1 MSRFCRQRLYSTIP
15 RVGEFIEKIKSSFLQ
30 DPERI
35 GPDVDAL
42 FIADPEIVRKIFSL
56 ESKYPKHFIPQA
68 WSVYGDMRNRKRGL
82 FFLDGPEW
90 LRMRRVLNPILL
102 NNDSVHKF
110 VPFFEKEARRFL
122 NNVEANSSPPPSNS
136 SQKYGTF
143 KNLPIELHRWS
154 VRSILAVIFGDSN
167 ILSEEEEEG
176 LIEDVQIIFD
186 ISARLQFTSALESCR
201 QNTPDWIDFSSA
213 ADRVFELLNKSIK
226 NTNVNSKS
234 LSGVLI
240 SQGVSYE
247 DVERIAMDF
256 VIAAVDTTSISTL
269 WILHLISQDTYIQ
282 NEIRTSFDNQLLR
295 NCMREASRLYPVSP
309 FITRVLD
316 KDILIEGSK
325 LRTGQLILFSI
336 YTMSRNPNYFTK
348 PEHFMPQRWD
358 ITPSSF
364 ASIPFGFRAR
374 SCIGKKLAELSMET
388 LIKGLIQ
395 RYKIHCLN
403 YEKAEMIMKFIGL
416 PDRTI
421 KIGLEHIV

>member
-282 NEIRTSFDNQLLR
+282 NEIRISFDNQLLR

-336 YTMSRNPNYFTK
+336 YTMTRSESPTLAY
-348 PEHFMPQRWD
+348 D
-358 ITPSSF
+358 ITAAHPLVVIARTYWRNFKNLESRSSTPVKGIPRPTFNVEPKSFSTKKERSTPS
-364 ASIPFGFRAR
+364 FRPPPKPPSKTCPPVSR
-374 SCIGKKLAELSMET
+374 IFSQSS
-388 LIKGLIQ
+388 
-395 RYKIHCLN
+395 
-403 YEKAEMIMKFIGL
+403 
-416 PDRTI
+416 
-421 KIGLEHIV
+421 